1 MASPGTRADDVYAA
15 VRADLLAAQFRPGQ
29 WMKVSDLQRRF
40 GVSISVVREALNRL
54 TAQGLLQSS
63 AQRGFRVAELSI
75 ADLQDLTEA
84 RIKIETLLL
93 RESLAFG
100 TDAWEADVLAAHH
113 RLTKLPPLRPD
124 GKLNTELIPIHAEF
138 HEALLAGCPNAHL
151 RAVANSLR
159 DKAELY
165 RMWSPIVVRPL
176 PDIAAEHRTLM
187 ELALAR
193 KVEECVELL
202 TRHID
207 CTRKALVDQQAAG
220 HSQ

>member
-29 WMKVSDLQRRF
+29 WMKVADLQRRF

-93 RESLAFG
+93 RESLQFG
-100 TDAWEADVLAAHH
+100 DDAWEADVVAAHH
-113 RLTKLPPLRPD
+113 RLTKMPPLRPD
-124 GKLNTELIPIHAEF
+124 GTLNTELIPIHAEF

>member
-1 MASPGTRADDVYAA
+1 VTTVASPGTRADDVYTA

-40 GVSISVVREALNRL
+40 GFSISVIREALNRL

-75 ADLQDLTEA
+75 ADLQDLTDA

-93 RESLAFG
+93 RESLRFG

-113 RLTKLPPLRPD
+113 LLSRLPPRGPD
-124 GKLNTELIPIHAEF
+124 GKLNTALIPIHAEF
-138 HEALLAGCPNAHL
+138 HERLLAGCPNAHL

-165 RMWSPIVVRPL
+165 RMWSPVVDRPMKA
-176 PDIAAEHRTLM
+176 IAAEHRKLM

-193 KVEECVELL
+193 KEEECAALL
-202 TRHID
+202 ASHID
-207 CTRKALVDQQAAG
+207 HTRKALVDG
-220 HSQ
+220 PHM